1 MNSKSAWIISFG
13 LIVAFLVF
21 GLFFYGARQD
31 DQTIR
36 VVGYSTQDFEANIVK
51 WSFNFSENVQTGE
64 LTKGYQEMNKKL
76 LKLRA
81 IWDDL
86 DISYED
92 FNVQPITVRKMYG
105 QYGKIEGDILE
116 QNIFIISKE
125 LDAIE
130 ELAINPLTFTNEG
143 LAFEYSNMQYFSTD
157 LPEIKMQLLGAATQN
172 AIERANEV
180 AQSTGNKVKEITSAR
195 TGVFQ
200 ITEPYSTEFSDYGM
214 YQTSTRK
221 KSIRVTVTCTFTIK

>member
-1 MNSKSAWIISFG
+1 MDTKFRSNRCSTCFRSVLLWSTAE
-13 LIVAFLVF
+13 
-21 GLFFYGARQD
+21 

-51 WSFNFSENVQTGE
+51 WSFTFSETVQTGNI
-64 LTKGYQEMNKKL
+64 TTGYQNMNDKLQTLKK
-76 LKLRA
+76 
-81 IWDDL
+81 IWNDL
-86 DISYED
+86 AISYED
-92 FNVQPITVRKMYG
+92 FNIQPITVRKMYG

-130 ELAINPLTFTNEG
+130 NLAINPVDFTKEG
-143 LAFEYSNMQYFSTD
+143 LAFEYSNMQYFSTY
-157 LPEIKMQLLGAATQN
+157 LPDIKMKLLGAATEN
-172 AIERANEV
+172 AIERANEI
-180 AQSTGNKVKEITSAR
+180 AKSTGNKVKEITSAR

-200 ITEPYSTEFSDYGM
+200 ITEPYSTEVSDYGM

>member
-1 MNSKSAWIISFG
+1 MNNKSAWILSLGLTVAALIFG
-13 LIVAFLVF
+13 I
-21 GLFFYGARQD
+21 FFYGARQT

-51 WSFNFSENVQTGE
+51 WSFTFSETVPTG
-64 LTKGYQEMNKKL
+64 TIATGYQNMNDKLQILKKIWN
-76 LKLRA
+76 KLA
-81 IWDDL
+81 
-86 DISYED
+86 ISYED
-92 FNVQPITVRKMYG
+92 FNIQPITVRKMYG

-116 QNIFIISKE
+116 QNIFIISKD

-130 ELAINPLTFTNEG
+130 NLAINPVDFTKEG

-157 LPEIKMQLLGAATQN
+157 LPDIKMKLLGKATEN
-172 AIERANEV
+172 AIERANEI
-180 AQSTGNKVKEITSAR
+180 AKSTGSKVKEITSAR

-200 ITEPYSTEFSDYGM
+200 ITEPYSTEVSDYGM

-221 KSIRVTVTCTFTIK
+221 KSIRVTVTCTYTIK